1 MTPQQIEQVQS
12 SVAKVAPIAE
22 QAAVIFYDRLFA
34 QVPAIRAM
42 FPQDMREQHK
52 KLMATLAIV
61 VGGLGDLPTVLPAA
75 SALAR
80 RHVGYGVTPE
90 HYQVVG
96 GALLY
101 TLEQGLGSDWTAEL
115 AAAWTSAY
123 TLLSND
129 MITEAYGA
137 PATA

>member
-12 SVAKVAPIAE
+12 SFAKVAPIAE

-123 TLLSND
+123 TLLSNY

>member
-1 MTPQQIEQVQS
+1 MTPPQIEQVQS

>member
-1 MTPQQIEQVQS
+1 MTPPQIEQVQS

-75 SALAR
+75 SALGR

>member
-75 SALAR
+75 SALGR